1 MDGLAEV
8 LQPLLILVVAFALLG
23 AVLIGRRR
31 LLWDLPLIIIM
42 LLVAAGGVAGL
53 WLDGELAD
61 MFAIGT
67 LIVALALAEIPSLF
81 QRQALQASIQG
92 RHKASRRWATIY
104 WVLRPGA
111 KARLM
116 VLTARL
122 IEQVREGQRS
132 IPEAMGQIPR
142 FKRVDV
148 SMALL
153 IRGFHSRLYAVQGDW
168 SGLAERYDP
177 LRGPLYAHPPSGAGE
192 LMVRA
197 LGEVGRLD
205 DAGRIVEQME
215 QTADSGKLTPPESDA
230 FHNRARL
237 TLLAYAGRGPALKA
251 TLRPGS
257 TLRALMTGEEREALT
272 TIASQRERA
281 GLGDAVGL
289 GPLLNTVE
297 ERLRIESRLT
307 HSFSHLSAP
316 SPIVVALIAVNV
328 LVFVAASVGGS
339 MLDPEYLIHVG
350 GCLQGLVWDGAWWRL
365 FSSMWLHAG
374 AIHLVF
380 NSLFLLIFGNITARL
395 VGSWRFS
402 WIYLL
407 SGLAGSAAHLLFGA
421 PGVMVGASGAIFG
434 VFGAA
439 VAAVFINR
447 ERLPSRW
454 ARRNMVAFIA
464 VLILNGYLSA
474 AVEFVSFS
482 AHAGGFVVGA
492 LVAATLLTVARYDP
506 AQESPGERSRSIAAL
521 TAIGVVALV
530 VSVWS
535 VIGVTRSLSTP
546 IDELI
551 PLEEAEV
558 SLEEGLSRA
567 TLELKY
573 PVTWQLKVREAPY
586 QRELGPRIVGF
597 SGQLISTRVIC
608 RDALPRAFGE
618 LALDDQAGLVRALN
632 RVESGRFRAA
642 PGEGALSREPEA
654 EGATLT
660 FARLTPFG
668 LIKQRYYAEEQPSGN
683 GEALVKRMWRRAELV
698 TCEATRP

>member
-230 FHNRARL
+230 LPQPRQADAAGLRRSRPGPEGDAAARL
-237 TLLAYAGRGPALKA
+237 NA
-251 TLRPGS
+251 
-257 TLRALMTGEEREALT
+257 
-272 TIASQRERA
+272 A
-281 GLGDAVGL
+281 GL
-289 GPLLNTVE
+289 
-297 ERLRIESRLT
+297 
-307 HSFSHLSAP
+307 
-316 SPIVVALIAVNV
+316 
-328 LVFVAASVGGS
+328 
-339 MLDPEYLIHVG
+339 
-350 GCLQGLVWDGAWWRL
+350 
-365 FSSMWLHAG
+365 
-374 AIHLVF
+374 
-380 NSLFLLIFGNITARL
+380 
-395 VGSWRFS
+395 
-402 WIYLL
+402 
-407 SGLAGSAAHLLFGA
+407 
-421 PGVMVGASGAIFG
+421 
-434 VFGAA
+434 
-439 VAAVFINR
+439 
-447 ERLPSRW
+447 
-454 ARRNMVAFIA
+454 
-464 VLILNGYLSA
+464 
-474 AVEFVSFS
+474 
-482 AHAGGFVVGA
+482 
-492 LVAATLLTVARYDP
+492 
-506 AQESPGERSRSIAAL
+506 
-521 TAIGVVALV
+521 
-530 VSVWS
+530 
-535 VIGVTRSLSTP
+535 
-546 IDELI
+546 
-551 PLEEAEV
+551 
-558 SLEEGLSRA
+558 
-567 TLELKY
+567 
-573 PVTWQLKVREAPY
+573 
-586 QRELGPRIVGF
+586 
-597 SGQLISTRVIC
+597 
-608 RDALPRAFGE
+608 
-618 LALDDQAGLVRALN
+618 DDR
-632 RVESGRFRAA
+632 
-642 PGEGALSREPEA
+642 
-654 EGATLT
+654 
-660 FARLTPFG
+660 
-668 LIKQRYYAEEQPSGN
+668 
-683 GEALVKRMWRRAELV
+683 
-698 TCEATRP
+698 